1 MSFQVA
7 LTVIT
12 FLLYWIFGGVVFS
25 IITAL
30 RLGRVQKT
38 RFGCLFSSVSLGLAI
53 IAAASGVTLAE
64 NQIARCQLSPSRWIS
79 WIESFACGII
89 PIMSVM
95 FIGFLILI
103 LVGVFLMYI
112 STISE
117 SDQPEWIEQT
127 LPEDHEEPMGEYEH
141 TEEDHTK

>member
-7 LTVIT
+7 LSVIT

-38 RFGCLFSSVSLGLAI
+38 RFGCLFSAVSLGLAI
-53 IAAASGVTLAE
+53 IAAASGIALAE
-64 NQIARCQLSPSRWIS
+64 RDIARCQLSPERWVS

-95 FIGFLILI
+95 FIGFLILV
-103 LVGVFLMYI
+103 LVGTFLMYI
-112 STISE
+112 STITE
-117 SDQPEWIEQT
+117 QEQPEWIGQAIPEEEEESTTEQ
-127 LPEDHEEPMGEYEH
+127 
-141 TEEDHTK
+141 DHTINK